1 MRHFTLDTITPREN
15 QLMDKLTKLFFG
27 SDFYKKTN
35 IEPGVSPQIDRRS
48 GSVSF
53 NLSSTFYTLAD
64 DSLKVSI
71 RKEANR
77 LVDQMNAAFSLDGVS
92 VALSTGRYKNVTFT
106 LNNYHEPVSKTVPR
120 TFGKGSISHWT
131 VKVVRLA
138 EVLNEFYGLNARF
151 TDFFITFF
159 RNENGKAMKTSAS
172 YLINQVGLTE
182 RNYGARVMYEA
193 SRLLKICEDM
203 TDYEFFEP
211 NAVVI
216 RAKDTLDTFQF
227 NL

>member
-15 QLMDKLTKLFFG
+15 QLMDRMTKLFFE

-35 IEPGVSPQIDRRS
+35 IEPDVSPQIDRRS

-53 NLSSTFYTLAD
+53 NLSKTFYTLAD
-64 DSLKVSI
+64 NSLKVSI

-92 VALSTGRYKNVTFT
+92 VALSTGRYMNVTFT

-120 TFGKGSISHWT
+120 TFGKGSLSHWT

-159 RNENGKAMKTSAS
+159 SNENGKTMKTSAS
-172 YLINQVGLTE
+172 YFINQIGLTE
-182 RNYGARVMYEA
+182 RNYGARVMNEA
-193 SRLLKICEDM
+193 SRLLKNCEDM

-211 NAVVI
+211 NAAVI
-216 RAKDTLDTFQF
+216 KAKDTKDIYQF